1 MRRADRLFRLV
12 QELRCRKLARAMD
25 LAEALEVSERTIYRD
40 IRDLA
45 ASGIPIEGEAGVGY
59 VLRGGFH
66 LPPLMF
72 DEAEIQA
79 LVLGARMVARWGD
92 PELADA
98 AGHLLSKVEAV
109 LPERLRPKVE
119 GTRLWAP
126 GSFSEPAVD
135 IDSSALRKA
144 THTRHKVR
152 FAYRDEKNAESQRTV
167 RPLGLAF
174 FGPTWL
180 LISWCEL
187 RQNFRAFRLD
197 RMRELEILEARFAE
211 ERGKSLHDYLA
222 QQKCQTEVQ
231 ARKTRQTRR
240 TRRTGE
246 SDPILEHDRDRE
258 PTRDASLDTCLD
270 TGAPRRA
277 PTQRSTAA
285 SPSAKQVTYRSPA
298 F

>member
-45 ASGIPIEGEAGVGY
+45 ASGVPIEGEAGVGY

-66 LPPLMF
+66 L
-72 DEAEIQA
+72 
-79 LVLGARMVARWGD
+79 
-92 PELADA
+92 
-98 AGHLLSKVEAV
+98 
-109 LPERLRPKVE
+109 PKVE

-240 TRRTGE
+240 TRRTRRTGE

-258 PTRDASLDTCLD
+258 PTREASLDTCLD
-270 TGAPRRA
+270 TGAPRCA